1 MKIKAWQVWWII
13 TIIGILLIVIL
24 QLLGYSVD

>member
-1 MKIKAWQVWWII
+1 MKLNAWQVWWIVA
-13 TIIGILLIVIL
+13 IIGILLIIVL

>member
-1 MKIKAWQVWWII
+1 MKINAWQVWWIVA
-13 TIIGILLIVIL
+13 IIGILLITIL

>member
-1 MKIKAWQVWWII
+1 MKINAWQVWWIVAI
-13 TIIGILLIVIL
+13 TGILLIIIL